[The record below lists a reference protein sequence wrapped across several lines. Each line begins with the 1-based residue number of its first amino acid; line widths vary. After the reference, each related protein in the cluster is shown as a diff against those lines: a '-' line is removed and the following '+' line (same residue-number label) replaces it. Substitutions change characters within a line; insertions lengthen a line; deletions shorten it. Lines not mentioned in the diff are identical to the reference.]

1 MCPHLNSFTDF
12 QQDSLS
18 KQRYAAPMWIRS
30 LTLNHFRNFSDLS
43 LRIDAP
49 AAHVLLGQNGVGKT
63 NLLEALSLL
72 APGQGLHRA
81 KLEDMRQHGSKSWQL
96 FAEVEN
102 AEGMHKVGIGFGD
115 GRRQM
120 RLNGADLKSQAD
132 LAHLGTVLWFTPEMD
147 RLFSGSPGD
156 RRRFLDRLVFGHT
169 PAHAA
174 ALNRYNR
181 HIQNRNRLLKDADR
195 SAPDPLWLEAE
206 ENAAAT
212 AAVAVLRNRA
222 AYLEALQPQLRTVTL
237 KLSGSAEKLAADE
250 HDDTALH
257 QLLLDHWAQDRQRD
271 GRYGSTHFGPHRT
284 DLSGTLGDIPLHLA
298 SMGQHKRAVLTILLA
313 NAELLT
319 QKGQQPPCLLL
330 DEVAAHLD
338 ADNRKLL
345 YHELVPLGGQLWMT
359 GTDENV
365 FADLPNAQVL
375 RVHGGNISS

>member
-1 MCPHLNSFTDF
+1 
-12 QQDSLS
+12 
-18 KQRYAAPMWIRS
+18 MWIRS
-30 LTLNHFRNFSDLS
+30 LTLTNFRNFGELS

-81 KLEDMRQHGSKSWQL
+81 KLEDMRQHGSRSWHM
-96 FAEVEN
+96 FAEVETPDGLN
-102 AEGMHKVGIGFGD
+102 KVGIGFAE

-120 RLNGADLKSQAD
+120 RLNGNDLKSQAD
-132 LAHLGTVLWFTPEMD
+132 LATLGTVLWFTPDMD
-147 RLFSGSPGD
+147 RLFSASPGD

-195 SAPDPLWLEAE
+195 SPPDPLWLDAE
-206 ENAAAT
+206 EQAAAT

-222 AYLEALQPQLRTVTL
+222 NYLQALRPTLRTVTL
-237 KLSGSAEKLAADE
+237 KLSGAAEKLAEDE
-250 HDDTALH
+250 PDDTALH
-257 QLLLDHWAQDRQRD
+257 QLLLDHWAQDRHRD

-284 DLSGTLGDIPLHLA
+284 DLTGTLGDIPLHLA
-298 SMGQHKRAVLTILLA
+298 SMGQHKRAVLTVLLA
-313 NAELLT
+313 NAELVT
-319 QKGQQPPCLLL
+319 AQGRQPPCLLL

-345 YHELVPLGGQLWMT
+345 FHELVPLGGQLWMT
-359 GTDENV
+359 GTDIES
-365 FADLPNAQVL
+365 FSDLPNAHIL
-375 RVHGGNISS
+375 RVQNGTVG